1 MKPAAF
7 AALMA
12 TALSTGCSLAPDYV
26 RPDLP
31 VPPAWPVGAA
41 YQTVP
46 PPNAHGADPIA
57 SGETIGWREFFTDPR
72 LRALIGISL
81 RNNRDLRIAT
91 LNVAA
96 AEAQY
101 HVQRANLFPL
111 IAATGADTIEK
122 MPDNGSGPGP
132 PGTSRIYSLNAGFM
146 SYEIDLFGRVRDLS
160 RQAFEQY
167 LGFAESRRG
176 AQISLVAEVANAYLT
191 LLADRELLHITQQ
204 TLANQTSAYQLIKA
218 TFDGGSATA
227 LALRQAETSVDTA
240 RANLALYTRQLAQD
254 ENALAL
260 LLGQP
265 VPADLPKGLGLDGQG
280 LLANL
285 PVGLPSDL
293 LVKRP
298 DISAAEHDLLAAN
311 ANIGAAR
318 AAFFPSI
325 SLTASGGL
333 MSASLGTLFAGSAAT
348 WAFAPQINI
357 PIFTAGQNE
366 ANLDL
371 AKARKNIYVAQYE
384 KAIQTAFREVADSL
398 AARGTYLNQLAAQ
411 QALVDASADSY
422 RLSYMRFRAGVDSY
436 LPTLD
441 SQRALYSGQQ
451 SLITLKQAELANLIT
466 LYKALGGG
474 WNEHTASIGTQ
485 KGPDTNGM
493 KF

>member
-1 MKPAAF
+1 MTEMKPIAF
-7 AALMA
+7 AALMAAAVMA
-12 TALSTGCSLAPDYV
+12 TALSTGCSLAPNYQ

-31 VPPAWPVGAA
+31 VPLAWPVGAA
-41 YQTVP
+41 YQTAP
-46 PPNAHGADPIA
+46 PPNAHGADPA
-57 SGETIGWREFFTDPR
+57 ETIGWREFFTDPR
-72 LRALIGISL
+72 LRALIEISL

-91 LNVAA
+91 LNVAG
-96 AEAQY
+96 AEARY
-101 HVQRANLFPL
+101 RVQRANLFPL
-111 IAATGADTIEK
+111 LTATGADTIER
-122 MPDNGSGPGP
+122 MPDNGSGSAGP
-132 PGTSRIYSLNAGFM
+132 PGTSRIYSVNAGFTA
-146 SYEIDLFGRVRDLS
+146 YELDLFGRVRNLS

-167 LGFAESRRG
+167 LGYAESRRS

-204 TLANQTSAYQLIKA
+204 TLTNQTAAYQLIKA

-260 LLGQP
+260 LLGQS
-265 VPADLPKGLGLDGQG
+265 VPADLPKGLGLIGQG
-280 LLANL
+280 LLENL

-298 DISAAEHDLLAAN
+298 DIIAAEHNLLAAN

-333 MSASLGTLFAGSAAT
+333 MSASLGTLFAGTAAT
-348 WAFAPQINI
+348 WAFNPQVTI
-357 PIFTAGQNE
+357 PIFAAGQNE
-366 ANLDL
+366 GNLDL
-371 AKARKNIYVAQYE
+371 AKAQKNVFVAQYE
-384 KAIQTAFREVADSL
+384 KAIQTAFREVADCL
-398 AARGTYLNQLAAQ
+398 AARGTWLNQLAAQ

-422 RLSYMRFRAGVDSY
+422 RLSYMRFRAGVDNY

-451 SLITLKQAELANLIT
+451 SLIALKQAELANLIT

-474 WNEHTASIGTQ
+474 WNEHTVSAGFE
-485 KGPDTNGM
+485 D
-493 KF
+493 